1 MKRMANP
8 PNMSAK
14 RVCFNKDAK
23 LDSSFS
29 DNAVPPHHFHLGQD
43 IYAAVTYFV
52 LPLCKFIYDNM
63 EEMKTIGFTQLKK
76 VSVCHLCSGN
86 PLQIESS

>member
-1 MKRMANP
+1 MANP
-8 PNMSAK
+8 TICQPS
-14 RVCFNKDAK
+14 VCASIRCQTRF
-23 LDSSFS
+23 LLL

-52 LPLCKFIYDNM
+52 LPPCKFIYDNM

-76 VSVCHLCSGN
+76 VSVCRLCSGN

>member
-8 PNMSAK
+8 SNMSAK
-14 RVCFNKDAK
+14 RVCLNKVAK

-29 DNAVPPHHFHLGQD
+29 DSAVPPHHFHWEQD
-43 IYAAVTYFV
+43 IYAVVMFTSV
-52 LPLCKFIYDNM
+52 QDVYDN
-63 EEMKTIGFTQLKK
+63 IQGNNPHFTQLKK

-86 PLQIESS
+86 TLQIESS